1 MHLREAAETL
11 GVHYQT
17 AYGWVREGVLPARK
31 VGRGYEVSDEDVRAL
46 RARRDLGREPAREV
60 RVRDWPAQASRLYA
74 AIAGGEETQA
84 RSGLERLA
92 GSVPLADLCQRVIGP
107 ALRRIGDDWAAGRVS
122 IAQEHRASAICER
135 LIAIHAQQPAGRP
148 RGIAVVTTPPGERHG
163 LPALMAAA
171 CLREDRWL
179 VHHLAADL
187 PAAEITQ
194 MAGQVGAGLIVL
206 SCTTDQAVEQAG
218 AVAAEIT
225 EAAATVGAAHPP
237 AVLTGGP
244 GDSLLELLQQ
254 ARDLRAQ
261 PAGARTRPRTD
272 HKQPEG
278 PPMASYAATITSA
291 RSAADTFAYL
301 AEFSNAAGWDPGVLD
316 AEQVG
321 AGPVTVGT
329 AFRLAVP
336 FLGRRLTLVYQVIRL
351 DPGREVVLRAA
362 GRLLLAT
369 DRITVSEDGDRAVV
383 RYEAQV
389 RLRGP
394 LRLVDPLLARG
405 FRAVGD
411 RAAAGLR
418 SALAPVPGHSPRPA
432 A

>member
-1 MHLREAAETL
+1 
-11 GVHYQT
+11 
-17 AYGWVREGVLPARK
+17 
-31 VGRGYEVSDEDVRAL
+31 
-46 RARRDLGREPAREV
+46 
-60 RVRDWPAQASRLYA
+60 
-74 AIAGGEETQA
+74 
-84 RSGLERLA
+84 
-92 GSVPLADLCQRVIGP
+92 
-107 ALRRIGDDWAAGRVS
+107 
-122 IAQEHRASAICER
+122 
-135 LIAIHAQQPAGRP
+135 
-148 RGIAVVTTPPGERHG
+148 
-163 LPALMAAA
+163 
-171 CLREDRWL
+171 
-179 VHHLAADL
+179 
-187 PAAEITQ
+187 
-194 MAGQVGAGLIVL
+194 
-206 SCTTDQAVEQAG
+206 
-218 AVAAEIT
+218 
-225 EAAATVGAAHPP
+225 
-237 AVLTGGP
+237 
-244 GDSLLELLQQ
+244 
-254 ARDLRAQ
+254 
-261 PAGARTRPRTD
+261 
-272 HKQPEG
+272 
-278 PPMASYAATITSA
+278 MASYAATITSA

-301 AEFSNAAGWDPGVLD
+301 AEFSNTAAWDPGVLD

-321 AGPVTVGT
+321 AGAVTVGT